1 LKLNCDE
8 CNNDD
13 PFRCAEDPSGLVED
27 LSGTVK
33 YTSIQEEDDNFDT
46 IGLDDHIYQ
55 PQVHQSQIPQPQV
68 HQQSQ
73 IPQPQV
79 HQSQIPQPQVHQQSQ
94 IPQHQVPQL
103 VDPDIV
109 DSDFDIG
116 DYSKN

>member
-46 IGLDDHIYQ
+46 IGLNDNIYQ
-55 PQVHQSQIPQPQV
+55 PQVHQQYQFVPQPQV
-68 HQQSQ
+68 HHQYQFV
-73 IPQPQV
+73 PQPQV
-79 HQSQIPQPQVHQQSQ
+79 HHQYQF
-94 IPQHQVPQL
+94 VPQL

-116 DYSKN
+116 D